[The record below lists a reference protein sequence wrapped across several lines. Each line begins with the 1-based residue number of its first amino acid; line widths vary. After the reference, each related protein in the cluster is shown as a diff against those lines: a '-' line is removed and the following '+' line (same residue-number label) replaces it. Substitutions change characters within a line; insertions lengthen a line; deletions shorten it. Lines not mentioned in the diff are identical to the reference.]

1 LKTVRVILSK
11 DAEVVYKFLNK
22 QATNSKIEKTIL
34 KAVKKKVE
42 LIKVN
47 PHYGE
52 PISKKLIPK
61 KYIDEYGVTILFWV
75 KLPNFWR
82 MIYTL
87 TSGETVV
94 EIIAF
99 VVDILDHK
107 EYDKVF
113 GYSKK

>member
-1 LKTVRVILSK
+1 MKIVRVILSK
-11 DAEVVYKFLNK
+11 DAEEVYRYLNK
-22 QATNSKIEKTIL
+22 QAPHSKIEKSIL
-34 KAVKKKVE
+34 NAVKKKVE
-42 LIKVN
+42 LIKMN

-61 KYIDEYGVTILFWV
+61 KYVEEYGVTNLFRV

-99 VVDILDHK
+99 VIDIYSHK

-113 GYSKK
+113 GYIKR

>member
-11 DAEVVYKFLNK
+11 DAEEIYKFLNK
-22 QATNSKIEKTIL
+22 QAPHSKTEKTIL
-34 KAVKKKVE
+34 NAVKKKVE
-42 LIKVN
+42 LIKMN

-52 PISKKLIPK
+52 PISKKMIPK
-61 KYIDEYGVTILFWV
+61 KYIEKYGVTNLFWV

-87 TSGETVV
+87 TRGESVV

-99 VVDILDHK
+99 VIDIYNHK
-107 EYDKVF
+107 EYNKVF
-113 GYSKK
+113 GYTKK

>member
-1 LKTVRVILSK
+1 MKTVRVILSE
-11 DAEVVYKFLNK
+11 DAEEVYNYLNK
-22 QATNSKIEKTIL
+22 QAPHSKIEKTIFN
-34 KAVKKKVE
+34 AVKKKVE
-42 LIKVN
+42 LIKMN

-61 KYIDEYGVTILFWV
+61 KYVDKYGITNLFWI

-87 TSGETVV
+87 TGGETVV

-99 VVDILDHK
+99 VIDIYNHK

-113 GYSKK
+113 GYAKK

>member
-1 LKTVRVILSK
+1 MKTVRVILSE
-11 DAEVVYKFLNK
+11 DAEEVYKFLNK
-22 QATNSKIEKTIL
+22 EAPHSKIEKSIL
-34 KAVKKKVE
+34 NALKKKIE
-42 LIKVN
+42 LIKSN

-61 KYIDEYGVTILFWV
+61 KYVEEYALTNLFLI

-87 TSGETVV
+87 TSGESVV

-99 VVDILDHK
+99 VIDIYDHNK
-107 EYDKVF
+107 YDKVF
-113 GYSKK
+113 GYTKK